1 MPGGHYKKPRE
12 WEDFYQPMDFL
23 AKAHG
28 IAKGYCDTHKV
39 SNKQLVYNAANE
51 AAFEYETGAVRCRFR
66 IYVEVKIR
74 TAIYNNKEDNK
85 KVQKFSQQLKEAVIL
100 DRMNGIP
107 AKTVAEQQGL
117 TVQQVYDIYNDYKK
131 KVKREVEA
139 AAPVVPAEYPKS
151 THKIPEAYPG
161 QIHDDVGSAEYR
173 ISSDKVPNDVES
185 DVKVFLPRDE
195 VKQPV
200 VIKPIN
206 VFAAL
211 LAMQQFI
218 NAIAEG
224 AEITEAAAS
233 AGNDAHVSFSFGG
246 TNYGLELRRLD
257 S

>member
-1 MPGGHYKKPRE
+1 MSKERHFDKTRH
-12 WEDFYQPMDFL
+12 WEDWYQPEDFL
-23 AKAHG
+23 ARAYG
-28 IAKGYCDTHKV
+28 IAKGYCDTHTVK
-39 SNKQLVYNAANE
+39 NKKMVYNAANE

-85 KVQKFSQQLKEAVIL
+85 KVQKFSQQTKEAVIL
-100 DRMNGIP
+100 DRSAGIP
-107 AKTVAEQQGL
+107 AKTIAEQQGM
-117 TVQQVYDIYNDYKK
+117 TVQQVYAICNDHKK
-131 KVKREVEA
+131 KVKRETEA
-139 AAPVVPAEYPKS
+139 AAPVVP
-151 THKIPEAYPG
+151 
-161 QIHDDVGSAEYR
+161 AEYR

-185 DVKVFLPRDE
+185 DVKVFLPGDE

-233 AGNDAHVSFSFGG
+233 AGNDAHVSFSSGG